1 MSVDSAA
8 VAAVTGFV
16 RALPLQ
22 LFDAPDARS
31 LALLRRHALFRR
43 PVTLPSTQGASAVF
57 LQAVSVSPVLI
68 SVTTHINA
76 RMALGGSLGGSLLPG
91 VAAFTPVEALLDSLG
106 GFLGTVDNAQ
116 LTLDRF
122 AARNLLLSR
131 PALGRALSA
140 HYAKQAL
147 LQLYRVV
154 GSISVLGNPV
164 GLLQSVGSGMRDFF
178 LEPFRGLGSGGEGF
192 VTGVG
197 RGALSLLQN
206 ASYGMLNSV
215 GRIASSIGDGLCLM
229 TLSDDFAANRSAGRN
244 GFVYGVKEGVLGLFR
259 DTVDG
264 AMKNGLVG
272 ALAGT
277 GRGLVGLVAKPA
289 TGLLDD
295 TSYVID
301 SLKDAAQPAATAQR
315 VRLARFVYPDGV
327 LTPFCAYLARGQAFF
342 QRCSALS
349 CFDPRDAYQVHVAD
363 CRGDV
368 LLLTQQRAVLLHPE
382 GTLAW
387 AVEYAGVESVT
398 TEFNVLAIKCY
409 GERRTVV
416 LPSCAI
422 ATSVLLLL
430 EGYKAGGRFDASPLI
445 RSIAVHFGEREDD
458 EAPQGVEAIPPFLR
472 SAVVVSATVMSCHL
486 CSSNNDRSASNADG
500 NASNADGKEMSEF
513 VVRVCSKTGTWDVH
527 RRYADFL

>member
-76 RMALGGSLGGSLLPG
+76 RMALGGSLLPG

-244 GFVYGVKEGVLGLFR
+244 GLVYGVKEGVLGLFR

-315 VRLARFVYPDGV
+315 VRPARFVYPDGV

-368 LLLTQQRAVLLHPE
+368 LLLTQQRTVLLHPE

-472 SAVVVSATVMSCHL
+472 SAVVVSATVVSCH
-486 CSSNNDRSASNADG
+486 SHTSNDRSASNAGG